1 MTSSTGSDRNA
12 AINAFLAEAGW
23 GGGERRSL
31 GEDASTRRYE
41 RVYQGSDVAV
51 LMDAP
56 PAAEGK
62 PCGPDA
68 STQERILA
76 GWNGRTR
83 LAACRVDAFVGV
95 GEHLRSLGLSAPE
108 VIAFDVEQGFAL
120 LEDLGDTIYKTEI
133 ENGASERE
141 LYLAATAALAHVHN
155 APARE
160 IVSAAEWRWP
170 ILEYDTLALTTGADL
185 FPKWYPAYDKGV
197 KFSGSLQLEFDGIIR
212 ALSDYLA
219 SLPQVLM
226 LRDYHAEN
234 LLWLPERDGLKK
246 VGILDYQD
254 AVRGPAAWDLA
265 MFIQDARRDV
275 SPAVARE
282 VFRGYLALTGNE
294 EESFK
299 RDFDIA
305 GAINALRIIGVFAR
319 LVRRD
324 NKPKYEA
331 FLPREWG
338 HLKSSLQNPALKD
351 LKRVLEIAAPQL
363 KDA

>member
-1 MTSSTGSDRNA
+1 MSTSTSPDRNA
-12 AINAFLAEAGW
+12 AINTFLANAGW
-23 GGGERRSL
+23 GGAERRSL

-56 PAAEGK
+56 PAAESQ
-62 PCGPDA
+62 PCGADA
-68 STQERILA
+68 SERERVLA

-108 VIAFDVEQGFAL
+108 VIAFDVEKGLCL
-120 LEDLGDTIYKTEI
+120 LEDLGDSIYKTEI
-133 ENGASERE
+133 ESGASEKE
-141 LYLAATAALAHVHN
+141 LYLAATEVLAHIHN
-155 APARE
+155 APAPD
-160 IVSAAEWRWP
+160 VVAASEWRWP
-170 ILEYDTLALTTGADL
+170 ILGYDRLALITGADL
-185 FPKWYPAYDKGV
+185 FPKWYPAYDATV
-197 KFSGSLQLEFDGIIR
+197 KFPGSLQNDFDGIVR
-212 ALSDYLA
+212 ALSEHLA

-234 LLWLPERDGLKK
+234 LLWLPDRTGIKK

-275 SPAVARE
+275 SPAIAE
-282 VFRGYLALTGNE
+282 DVFRAYLALTGNSD
-294 EESFK
+294 ESFR
-299 RDFDIA
+299 RDFHIA

-338 HLKSSLQNPALKD
+338 HLKASLQNPALKD

-363 KDA
+363 KEA